1 MPLESRTMRIVRNIA
16 VVFEPE
22 LCRARQKNRRKF
34 ALYACNATQPH
45 FLQQLARQESA
56 SVQDKYFSIP
66 TLKASFQWAYEPFRK
81 SRFPPLYACKN
92 APLPRINPR
101 KITTYPFNNPQS
113 FRGAMLR
120 FCAQS
125 GLPLRGAQGRR
136 SMALDNLLSC
146 LVAKLPALP
155 SPPATKMER

>member
-66 TLKASFQWAYEPFRK
+66 TPKAIIPMGLRA
-81 SRFPPLYACKN
+81 
-92 APLPRINPR
+92 I
-101 KITTYPFNNPQS
+101 PQI
-113 FRGAMLR
+113 
-120 FCAQS
+120 
-125 GLPLRGAQGRR
+125 
-136 SMALDNLLSC
+136 ALSTAVC
-146 LVAKLPALP
+146 L
-155 SPPATKMER
+155 